1 MIVAL
6 IGAAIGLTALVALW
20 RLTRAA
26 PLGWQDDKGFHYGE
40 PDDLS
45 SFHDGGI

>member
-1 MIVAL
+1 MTTAL
-6 IGAAIGLTALVALW
+6 IVAAIGLTALWLP
-20 RLTRAA
+20 TRAA
-26 PLGWQDDKGFHYGE
+26 PLGWQDDEGFHYGE